1 MSSLRSFIKTLAIV
15 AACSF
20 IATPLV
26 ARAEDKPKAPRVEKV
41 DKQKHG
47 KGEFPMEATK
57 FSEVVDAK
65 IQLARAQ
72 MEMILTANSVPENV
86 KAQVRKD
93 FEAAAIKI
101 KAATKEAGKD
111 GKVTKEEAKDV
122 RKESKSFIKDLR
134 EKYGKDGGK
143 DKHAK
148 RDGKHDG
155 KRDGKHHGKRHGK
168 KDA

>member
-1 MSSLRSFIKTLAIV
+1 MSSLRTFIKALAIA

-47 KGEFPMEATK
+47 KGEFPMESAK
-57 FSEVVDAK
+57 FSEIVEAK
-65 IQLARAQ
+65 IQLARSQ
-72 MEMILTANSVPENV
+72 MEMILTANSVPDAV

-111 GKVTKEEAKDV
+111 GKVTKDEAKDI
-122 RKESKSFIKDLR
+122 RHQSKSFIKEVR
-134 EKYGKDGGK
+134 EKYGKGDGK

-148 RDGKHDG
+148 RDGKHHG
-155 KRDGKHHGKRHGK
+155 KRDGKRHGK
-168 KDA
+168 DA

>member
-26 ARAEDKPKAPRVEKV
+26 AHAGDKPNAPRVEKV
-41 DKQKHG
+41 DKKKHG

-57 FSEVVDAK
+57 FSEMVDAK

-72 MEMILTANSVPENV
+72 MEMILTANAVPDAV
-86 KAQVRKD
+86 KTQVRKD
-93 FEAAAIKI
+93 FDAAAIKI
-101 KAATKEAGKD
+101 KEATKEAGKD

-122 RKESKSFIKDLR
+122 RHQSKSFIKELR
-134 EKYGKDGGK
+134 KKYGKDDGK
-143 DKHAK
+143 AKHAK
-148 RDGKHDG
+148 R
-155 KRDGKHHGKRHGK
+155 GKHHGKRHN

>member
-1 MSSLRSFIKTLAIV
+1 MLSLRSFINTLAIA

-41 DKQKHG
+41 DKAKHG
-47 KGEFPMEATK
+47 KGEFPMETAK
-57 FSEVVDAK
+57 FSELVEAK

-72 MEMILTANSVPENV
+72 MELLLTANSVPEAT

-111 GKVTKEEAKDV
+111 GKVTKDEAKDV

-134 EKYGKDGGK
+134 EKYGKGDAKGK
-143 DKHAK
+143 QAK
-148 RDGKHDG
+148 R
-155 KRDGKHHGKRHGK
+155 GKHHGKRHN